1 MEIYNADAN
10 SRISEFLQ
18 AELRGFVIPAIYSA
32 AYADIAYVYCH
43 GQIDPVIV

>member
-10 SRISEFLQ
+10 SWISGFLK
-18 AELRGFVIPAIYSA
+18 AELVGFVIPAIYSA